1 MDVVNNS
8 LNQLL
13 QTSLNASSGRQ
24 KSISNNIANV
34 DTPNYS
40 AEKTKF
46 NHQLQDAMEDQ
57 RLNAHQNDNRHVEF
71 GGGPA
76 GGQPETLKRKNTDY
90 NHNGNNVDIDLEMSQ
105 MAENQVYYNALIDR
119 LNGRFNS
126 VRTVLGQGGA

>member
-13 QTSLNASSGRQ
+13 QTSLNASGNRQ

-46 NHQLQDAMEDQ
+46 NHQLQDALGEQ
-57 RLNAHQNDNRHVEF
+57 RLDAHQNDSRHAEF
-71 GGGPA
+71 GGGP
-76 GGQPETLKRKNTDY
+76 GDDQHETIKRTSTEY
-90 NHNGNNVDIDLEMSQ
+90 NHNGNNVDVDLEMSQ

-119 LNGRFNS
+119 LNGRFNDA
-126 VRTVLGQGGA
+126 RTVLGQGGA